1 MTNIVLFELYVRAH
15 AAVQHR
21 VGVYRVT
28 YTAMIRKT
36 TTPTIATIVVV
47 VPEEASLEAF
57 NKASDWRA
65 AAAAAWAAAA
75 AAAAAAAWAAAA
87 AAWAAAAASRAFLR
101 GVSRRGVRLDWNQTR
116 SLKGLLKY
124 MYT

>member
-75 AAAAAAAWAAAA
+75 AAWAAT
-87 AAWAAAAASRAFLR
+87 AASRAFLR

-116 SLKGLLKY
+116 SLKVLLKY
-124 MYT
+124 MYAYCLQ

>member
-1 MTNIVLFELYVRAH
+1 M
-15 AAVQHR
+15 
-21 VGVYRVT
+21 T
-28 YTAMIRKT
+28 YTAMMRKT

-75 AAAAAAAWAAAA
+75 A
-87 AAWAAAAASRAFLR
+87 SRAFLR

-116 SLKGLLKY
+116 SLKVLLKY
-124 MYT
+124 STHTRIVYYVQHRNNAKQQKRTMKQTCEVR

>member
-1 MTNIVLFELYVRAH
+1 
-15 AAVQHR
+15 
-21 VGVYRVT
+21 VT
-28 YTAMIRKT
+28 YTAVMRKT

-75 AAAAAAAWAAAA
+75 AAWAAAA
-87 AAWAAAAASRAFLR
+87 AAWAATAASRAFLR

-116 SLKGLLKY
+116 SLKGLIKY
-124 MYT
+124 MNTYCLQ

>member
-1 MTNIVLFELYVRAH
+1 M
-15 AAVQHR
+15 
-21 VGVYRVT
+21 T
-28 YTAMIRKT
+28 YTAVMRKT

-75 AAAAAAAWAAAA
+75 AAWAAAA
-87 AAWAAAAASRAFLR
+87 AAWAATAASRAFLR

-116 SLKGLLKY
+116 SLKVLLKY
-124 MYT
+124 MYAYCLQ